1 MLNYAFETE
10 LKINSHDCDY
20 NGVLRPSGYMRYLQE
35 CANLQV
41 ESGGFGYDDCLKKN
55 CAFILS
61 RVSLSVYQPLFPG
74 DRVLCRT
81 APCQSKGV
89 TFYRNSELYKNGRPV
104 AELSSIWALVQISDK
119 KLLTVE
125 EAGLPFPTVPFQ
137 ETDVPLRF
145 RIPKDLAFRD
155 FGSFYVGYSVCDRN
169 RHMNNTRYPDLFC
182 DKLPLEGKRLRELS
196 VSYRTEAPL
205 GETLS
210 LFAAEEAGTWFLRCF
225 RCSDGQLCAEGRLVF
240 ENL

>member
-1 MLNYAFETE
+1 MLNCAFETE

-61 RVSLSVYQPLFPG
+61 RVSLSVHQPLFPG

-104 AELSSIWALVQISDK
+104 AELS
-119 KLLTVE
+119 
-125 EAGLPFPTVPFQ
+125 
-137 ETDVPLRF
+137 
-145 RIPKDLAFRD
+145 
-155 FGSFYVGYSVCDRN
+155 
-169 RHMNNTRYPDLFC
+169 
-182 DKLPLEGKRLRELS
+182 
-196 VSYRTEAPL
+196 
-205 GETLS
+205 
-210 LFAAEEAGTWFLRCF
+210 
-225 RCSDGQLCAEGRLVF
+225 
-240 ENL
+240 

>member
-1 MLNYAFETE
+1 MLNCAFETE

-61 RVSLSVYQPLFPG
+61 RVSLSVHQPLFPG

-104 AELSSIWALVQISDK
+104 AEL
-119 KLLTVE
+119 
-125 EAGLPFPTVPFQ
+125 LPV
-137 ETDVPLRF
+137 
-145 RIPKDLAFRD
+145 
-155 FGSFYVGYSVCDRN
+155 
-169 RHMNNTRYPDLFC
+169 
-182 DKLPLEGKRLRELS
+182 
-196 VSYRTEAPL
+196 
-205 GETLS
+205 
-210 LFAAEEAGTWFLRCF
+210 
-225 RCSDGQLCAEGRLVF
+225 GRLYRF
-240 ENL
+240 QTKNCSPWKRPDCPSRPSPSKRRMFPCGSGFRRIWPSGTLAPFMWATAFATGIDT